1 MFIVINAE
9 TVKSGL
15 PDNAVI
21 IDVRTEPEY
30 IEARLAQDHVFIPL
44 SDLNAQTL
52 EQSGIGRDSPVY
64 MFCRAGVRAR
74 TAAHIMIQAGYT
86 DVYVIEGGL
95 MACYDAGIGLTA
107 G

>member
-1 MFIVINAE
+1 MFNLITADDM
-9 TVKSGL
+9 KAGL

-44 SDLNAQTL
+44 SDLNAETL
-52 EQSGIGRDSPVY
+52 EHSGIAKDAPVY
-64 MFCRAGVRAR
+64 MFCKAGVRAR
-74 TAAHIMIQAGYT
+74 TAAQIMINAGYA
-86 DVYVIEGGL
+86 DVHVIEGGL
-95 MACYDAGIGLTA
+95 IASYNAGIALTA